1 MQQMRFVFTLLM
13 LTLTLSKVQSQQLS
27 IIARE
32 KQNDSSYYDILKVA
46 DSKVWL
52 CGKWG
57 LLEELDS
64 NFQIHSIALPQKG
77 FNLLKMANWGNQIL
91 ICGDQ
96 GSLYLFNKSTNQF
109 TLKQVEGYSDYC
121 FYNALIV
128 SDSIAYICGGKSK
141 IAYGKRTIPKGFVL
155 ESLDAGATWK
165 QVYYSPFEMIWDLS
179 IQNGTKQIE
188 CLMYSIFNKS
198 SVRQF
203 DLDFN
208 PHTVFKQKGLFHEMN
223 ESKTG
228 TLLCGGQQDFT
239 NKSGKIKWMNGVEYL
254 FPKNGLVWS
263 AKFINGNFITAK
275 I

>member
-1 MQQMRFVFTLLM
+1 
-13 LTLTLSKVQSQQLS
+13 
-27 IIARE
+27 
-32 KQNDSSYYDILKVA
+32 
-46 DSKVWL
+46 
-52 CGKWG
+52 
-57 LLEELDS
+57 
-64 NFQIHSIALPQKG
+64 
-77 FNLLKMANWGNQIL
+77 
-91 ICGDQ
+91 
-96 GSLYLFNKSTNQF
+96 
-109 TLKQVEGYSDYC
+109 
-121 FYNALIV
+121 V

-198 SVRQF
+198 CVRQF
-203 DLDFN
+203 DHDFN
-208 PHTVFKQKGLFHEMN
+208 PHTVFKQNGVFHEMN

-254 FPKNGLVWS
+254 FPKNGLIWS
-263 AKFINGNFITAK
+263 AKFINGNLIGVGSKGFVYFKPLNNAWQIYQLPDLHNLYEIIDFKAGVALIVGSQHTIAK
-275 I
+275 FTY